1 MKKQIITLFIFLS
14 LSTYGIATKYKN
26 MTLQQLQEEE
36 QKAQQKLDMI
46 QAELNKHQDQA
57 QTPKLLG
64 YKQIGDKI
72 VYTYEVSGED
82 INDPK
87 ATSNLYGMTNV
98 PYALCSKAL
107 CTIDKNNPGK
117 ATCVCPI
124 YGLKDDKN
132 WQKASVGPK
141 NLMRTKPTR
150 ENGILKTVVSNYSMA
165 NIKNR
170 NDIPQTTCLFNKP
183 TPWANCFGV
192 RCKVRFNKDTSKLEA
207 VCECPLV
214 KSKKIV
220 SIGPKNTADC
230 QKNPNQAWSAAT
242 KSQGQN
248 NNYIMTAI
256 YMKMNIQQ
264 LQEEKQKVQQELQT
278 IQATIQEKK

>member
-1 MKKQIITLFIFLS
+1 MKKQQIAIMALLS
-14 LSTYGIATKYKN
+14 LSAAYGMGGRYQKMN
-26 MTLQQLQEEE
+26 LQQLQEEK
-36 QKAQQKLDMI
+36 QKAQQKLDTI
-46 QAELNKHQDQA
+46 QAELNKNPIR
-57 QTPKLLG
+57 PKLLSYQQVG
-64 YKQIGDKI
+64 ENI

-82 INDPK
+82 LKDPK
-87 ATSNLYGMTNV
+87 ATSHLYGMTNL

-107 CTIDKNNPGK
+107 CTIDKNNPDK

-124 YGLKDDKN
+124 FGLKGDKN

-141 NLMRTKPTR
+141 NLKGTQPTLK
-150 ENGILKTVVSNYSMA
+150 NGKLETVVSNYSMA

-170 NDIPQTTCLFNKP
+170 NDIPQTTCLFKKP

-220 SIGPKNTADC
+220 SIGPKDTADC
-230 QKNPNQAWSAAT
+230 QKDPNQAWSAAT
-242 KSQGQN
+242 KDQGQN
-248 NNYIMTAI
+248 NNYIMTEI
-256 YMKMNIQQ
+256 YKKMNVQQ
-264 LQEEKQKVQQELQT
+264 LQEENQKVQQELQT
-278 IQATIQEKK
+278 IQAAINKFL